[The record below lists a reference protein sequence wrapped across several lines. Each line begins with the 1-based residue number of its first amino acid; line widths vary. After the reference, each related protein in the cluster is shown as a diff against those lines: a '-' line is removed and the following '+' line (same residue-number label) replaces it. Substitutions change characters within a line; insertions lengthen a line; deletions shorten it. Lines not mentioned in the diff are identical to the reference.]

1 MNTTHSD
8 HVDVPRGALIMAGA
22 LVAMAIT
29 ATSIMRIAQVPPTAS
44 PALLRAAEHAQIVKT
59 RNLRFSDRPDGAVEI
74 QDVGTGQ
81 TALMLERG
89 SNSGFIRGVMRGLAR
104 ERRMNGVGA
113 DAPFTL
119 TLWTDRQLS
128 LTDTVTGRS
137 IELNAFGSTNRATF
151 VDLLMRPEARPVAPI
166 TASPAA
172 GGARS

>member
-44 PALLRAAEHAQIVKT
+44 PALLRVAEHAQIVKT

-166 TASPAA
+166 AASPAA

>member
-166 TASPAA
+166 AASPAA

>member
-151 VDLLMRPEARPVAPI
+151 VDLLMRPEAPQTAPI
-166 TASPAA
+166 AASPATTA
-172 GGARS
+172 VRS